1 MTKSPSLKSLKNC
14 LNDLAER
21 FWSKNRPFVQ
31 PERLSERCAKI
42 EPKYMINNNYRLNAS
57 AVERL
62 LLEGSV
68 RSER

>member
-1 MTKSPSLKSLKNC
+1 MTKAPPLKSLNNR

-21 FWSKNRPFVQ
+21 FWPKNRPFVQ
-31 PERLSERCAKI
+31 AERCFERYTKTDV
-42 EPKYMINNNYRLNAS
+42 KSLTLNNYRLNAP